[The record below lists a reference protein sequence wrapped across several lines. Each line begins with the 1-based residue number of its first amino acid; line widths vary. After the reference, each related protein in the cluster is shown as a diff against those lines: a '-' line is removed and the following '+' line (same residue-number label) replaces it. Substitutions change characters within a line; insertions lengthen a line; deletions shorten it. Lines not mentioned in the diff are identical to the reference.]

1 MQRSVTSALRAQI
14 TSPAEIALSVMVSKQ
29 ANPVQETLSITVD
42 GASVEATEVEGAQ
55 GSRWH
60 LLKDVPSG
68 QFAVDYQ
75 AVVESGGESAELTA
89 MDRIHWIRPSRYVDV
104 DRLEN
109 VSRQLFG
116 NYQGKELVLE
126 VANYVNETTAYILGS
141 SRVTDGASETF
152 MSKSGVCRDFA
163 HLTIAFLR
171 ARGVP
176 ARLVSAY
183 APGLSPMDFHAVV
196 EAHVEGQWFVV
207 DPTRL
212 APRASLVRIATGA
225 DASETAFL
233 TTHSGGLRFNSLN
246 VTAVAMP
253 GLLPDNHDDLISLG

>member
-1 MQRSVTSALRAQI
+1 MQRLLSSSLRAQI

-29 ANPVQETLSITVD
+29 ADPLQESLEVTVD
-42 GASVEATEVEGAQ
+42 GAPVQAAEVEGAE

-60 LLKDVPSG
+60 LLSDVPAG
-68 QFAVDYQ
+68 QLVVDYR
-75 AVVESGGESAELTA
+75 ATVDSGGAASQLSP

-109 VSRQLFG
+109 VSRQLFS
-116 NYQGKELVLE
+116 ELTGQELLLA
-126 VANYVNETTAYILGS
+126 VARYVNDTTAYIPGS

-152 MSKSGVCRDFA
+152 MAKAGVCRDFA
-163 HLTIAFLR
+163 HLTIALLR

-196 EAHVEGQWFVV
+196 EAHVEGQWHVV

-212 APRASLVRIATGA
+212 APRSSLVRIATGA
-225 DASETAFL
+225 DAAETAFMTIHTGTMNFQSVNVSAIAVPYL
-233 TTHSGGLRFNSLN
+233 ESDDHSG
-246 VTAVAMP
+246 
-253 GLLPDNHDDLISLG
+253 LIQLA